1 VQNNQLGGMMGMDL
15 YAAAAAPFMNDF
27 RLPTVAG
34 EHSGNGTG
42 GGGTEKRTFVRY
54 CGKEYVAP
62 ELLPLQDNA
71 AKVRT
76 HARDH

>member
-34 EHSGNGTG
+34 ERSGNGTG